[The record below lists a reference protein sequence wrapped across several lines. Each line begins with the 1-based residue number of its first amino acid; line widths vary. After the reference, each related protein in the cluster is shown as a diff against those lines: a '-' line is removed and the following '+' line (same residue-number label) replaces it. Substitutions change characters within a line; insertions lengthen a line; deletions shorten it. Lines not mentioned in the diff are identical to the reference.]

1 MVDPIVALVV
11 MGWSVY
17 CFLTNDV
24 SIQAILLIGGVT
36 VGAVW
41 KLLWSIAS
49 MFLSSCFELEAVD
62 AELGGI

>member
-1 MVDPIVALVV
+1 VVDPIVALVV

-24 SIQAILLIGGVT
+24 SIQAILSIG
-36 VGAVW
+36 GAVW

-49 MFLSSCFELEAVD
+49 MFLSSGFELDAVD